1 MVRRIEPTTDCARVL
16 KRHDVLLAFD
26 GVPIAGD
33 GTVPFRTGERIA
45 FSYLVSQ
52 KFVGDE
58 AALRVLSGGAE
69 RTLRVKLAA
78 PARLVPFHLSGRPP
92 QYFIVGGLVFTAVS
106 VPYLRSEYGARGG
119 GRGRGGARCCL
130 ASPGRCTPLRL
141 FPLSSL
147 AAALKPPAKS
157 IPCQPCLLPILPLLL
172 TPPSFSLPDNPPLP
186 PVHRAPPVR
195 TYRQGLRL

>member
-58 AALRVLSGGAE
+58 AALRVLSDGAE
-69 RTLRVKLAA
+69 RTVRVKLAA

-92 QYFIVGGLVFTAVS
+92 QYLIVGGLVFTAVS
-106 VPYLRSEYGARGG
+106 VPYLRSEYGAGLRQPLSP
-119 GRGRGGARCCL
+119 AR
-130 ASPGRCTPLRL
+130 TPRALS
-141 FPLSSL
+141 FPLSLSF
-147 AAALKPPAKS
+147 ARVCKPH
-157 IPCQPCLLPILPLLL
+157 
-172 TPPSFSLPDNPPLP
+172 
-186 PVHRAPPVR
+186 PVPEP
-195 TYRQGLRL
+195 